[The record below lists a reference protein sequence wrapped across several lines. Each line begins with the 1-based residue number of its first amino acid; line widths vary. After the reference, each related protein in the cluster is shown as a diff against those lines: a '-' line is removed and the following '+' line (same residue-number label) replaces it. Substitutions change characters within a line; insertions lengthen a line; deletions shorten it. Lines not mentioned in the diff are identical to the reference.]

1 MSEPSENP
9 ESSPQGGLDRFT
21 RNYLIVLGSVAGLI
35 LIAWIASWNPRVG
48 EINALLEADPLVS
61 AYPYRFHVM
70 VLDNGIAQVSTPR
83 SFDVPVMRFLT
94 IIHPELNGK
103 AQDDPA
109 MMAAQDELVK
119 VQKRVAQI
127 VRSQPDVKGIRWVL
141 DREWY
146 SSHGLSPNR

>member
-1 MSEPSENP
+1 MSR
-9 ESSPQGGLDRFT
+9 L
-21 RNYLIVLGSVAGLI
+21 
-35 LIAWIASWNPRVG
+35 
-48 EINALLEADPLVS
+48 S
-61 AYPYRFHVM
+61 A
-70 VLDNGIAQVSTPR
+70 PR

-127 VRSQPDVKGIRWVL
+127 VRSQPDVKDIRWVL